1 MHQPIT
7 QMHEQSF
14 IYLDN
19 QMDFYLVHGIV
30 FSSSLLL
37 FLSFSYYCS
46 IKNSEQPVLVTRNKK
61 SNFWGHYTWGLP
73 FLYFEI
79 VLAIL
84 YFALLN
90 FILLISNLFLYSLN
104 YFADVHIVWFPT
116 IMTNL
121 SIGSRVC
128 CIIFLYFICQ
138 MSFIELVFI

>member
-46 IKNSEQPVLVTRNKK
+46 IKNSEQPVLVTRNKE
-61 SNFWGHYTWGLP
+61 SNFWG
-73 FLYFEI
+73 
-79 VLAIL
+79 
-84 YFALLN
+84 ALHLGAA
-90 FILLISNLFLYSLN
+90 FF
-104 YFADVHIVWFPT
+104 
-116 IMTNL
+116 
-121 SIGSRVC
+121 
-128 CIIFLYFICQ
+128 
-138 MSFIELVFI
+138 VF